1 MLVALALAMQTPVPV
16 ATPEDDL
23 VVIGRRMRTMRFEY
37 KLKHWQMKKCRV
49 TKSSGDPLLD
59 QAVCTVIGQC
69 AADHRAQATEMVA
82 CLDERRPEIQAQLA
96 RLKAAT

>member
-1 MLVALALAMQTPVPV
+1 MIALALVMAVQTPAP
-16 ATPEDDL
+16 PLEDDI
-23 VVIGRRMRTMRFEY
+23 VVIGRRMRTMKFEY
-37 KLKHWQMKKCRV
+37 KIKRWQMKRCRV

-59 QAVCTVIGQC
+59 QAVCTVIGKC
-69 AADHRAQATEMVA
+69 AADHRAKADEMVA